1 MNETD
6 LYAVLQV
13 APDASSGD
21 IRRAYRA
28 LLRSH
33 HPDLNPDSGGPIP
46 REMERDTETGAEER
60 TTAAILHAYMV
71 LGDAGRRADYDR
83 HSSRRI
89 TVRHNN
95 EPGESGT
102 ARHNSESAEF
112 REPGAAEQDVAE
124 PGKHRAAERDRPS
137 AQRRPRPGP
146 SVPSGRPVYLGFDDP
161 IPPDAV
167 RLGDAPPSFAGDY
180 RRWIVVDR

>member
-1 MNETD
+1 MNEAD

-33 HPDLNPDSGGPIP
+33 HPDLNPDGGGAALHDT
-46 REMERDTETGAEER
+46 ETGTETGAEER

-71 LGDAGRRADYDR
+71 LGDEARRADYDR

-89 TVRHNN
+89 TARHDY
-95 EPGESGT
+95 ESRESGGPG
-102 ARHNSESAEF
+102 AA
-112 REPGAAEQDVAE
+112 EPGAAE
-124 PGKHRAAERDRPS
+124 PGRHGAAERARPG
-137 AQRRPRPGP
+137 AQRRPSPSP

-167 RLGDAPPSFAGDY
+167 RLGERPPSSSGDY
-180 RRWIVVDR
+180 HRWIVFDL

>member
-1 MNETD
+1 VNEPD

-33 HPDLNPDSGGPIP
+33 HPDLNPDGGGPVP
-46 REMERDTETGAEER
+46 RDTEVDAEAGGETGGETGGEER

-71 LGDAGRRADYDR
+71 LGDAERRADYDR
-83 HSSRRI
+83 HSSRRG
-89 TVRHNN
+89 TYRQNN
-95 EPGESGT
+95 EPGEFG
-102 ARHNSESAEF
+102 
-112 REPGAAEQDVAE
+112 EPGAAEPAAAG
-124 PGKHRAAERDRPS
+124 PGRSEAAEGARRG
-137 AQRRPRPGP
+137 AQRRPHPGP

-167 RLGDAPPSFAGDY
+167 RLGERPPSFSWDY

>member
-1 MNETD
+1 MNQTD

-13 APDASSGD
+13 APDASSED

-33 HPDLNPDSGGPIP
+33 HPDLNPDGGGPAEP
-46 REMERDTETGAEER
+46 DTGHDAETGAEQR

-71 LGDAGRRADYDR
+71 LGDAARRADYDR

-89 TVRHNN
+89 TARQNN
-95 EPGESGT
+95 KSGEPGEYAGHG
-102 ARHNSESAEF
+102 AA
-112 REPGAAEQDVAE
+112 EPGAAE
-124 PGKHRAAERDRPS
+124 PGMRGAAERAKSS
-137 AQRRPRPGP
+137 ARRRPHASP
-146 SVPSGRPVYLGFDDP
+146 SVPSGPTVYLGFDDP

-167 RLGDAPPSFAGDY
+167 RLGERPPSYSGDF
-180 RRWIVVDR
+180 RRWIVLDR

>member
-1 MNETD
+1 MTESD

-33 HPDLNPDSGGPIP
+33 HPDLNPDGSGAAP
-46 REMERDTETGAEER
+46 RGTETGAEER

-71 LGDAGRRADYDR
+71 LGDEARRADYDR

-89 TVRHNN
+89 TARHNN
-95 EPGESGT
+95 KPGESG
-102 ARHNSESAEF
+102 
-112 REPGAAEQDVAE
+112 AAESGA
-124 PGKHRAAERDRPS
+124 PRAAERARPE
-137 AQRRPRPGP
+137 AQRRPHPHP

-161 IPPDAV
+161 LPPDAV
-167 RLGDAPPSFAGDY
+167 RLGERPPSSSWDY
-180 RRWIVVDR
+180 HRWIVFDR

>member
-71 LGDAGRRADYDR
+71 LGDAERRADYDKR
-83 HSSRRI
+83 SSRRI
-89 TVRHNN
+89 TVRHNY
-95 EPGESGT
+95 ESGE
-102 ARHNSESAEF
+102 AA
-112 REPGAAEQDVAE
+112 EPGAAE
-124 PGKHRAAERDRPS
+124 PGKHGGAERARRG
-137 AQRRPRPGP
+137 AQQRRPHP
-146 SVPSGRPVYLGFDDP
+146 SPPVPSGRPVYLGFDDP

-167 RLGDAPPSFAGDY
+167 RLGERPPSSSWGY
-180 RRWIVVDR
+180 GRWIVFDR

>member
-1 MNETD
+1 MNQTD

-13 APDASSGD
+13 APDASSED

-33 HPDLNPDSGGPIP
+33 HPDLNPHSGGPA
-46 REMERDTETGAEER
+46 ERDAEHDAETGAEER

-89 TVRHNN
+89 TARQNN
-95 EPGESGT
+95 EPGEFG
-102 ARHNSESAEF
+102 
-112 REPGAAEQDVAE
+112 EPEAAEPEASE
-124 PGKHRAAERDRPS
+124 PGKHGAAERTRPS
-137 AQRRPRPGP
+137 AQRRPHPSP
-146 SVPSGRPVYLGFDDP
+146 SVPSGPTVYLGFDDP

-167 RLGDAPPSFAGDY
+167 RLGERPPSYSGDY
-180 RRWIVVDR
+180 RRWIVFDR